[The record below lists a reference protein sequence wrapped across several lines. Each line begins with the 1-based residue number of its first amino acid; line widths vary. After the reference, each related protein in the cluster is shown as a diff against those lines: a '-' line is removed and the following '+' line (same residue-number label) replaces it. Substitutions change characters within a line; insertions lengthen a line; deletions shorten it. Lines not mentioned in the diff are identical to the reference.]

1 MTKVVGAEE
10 LKVKESNR
18 LDAMKNFIL
27 NLGGQIKLLDDGF
40 EIQGIQKLKKGN
52 IETLDDH
59 RIAMTAIVANIGLNK
74 KIIPDNF
81 ECINDS
87 YPSFFEDIKLLGGEI
102 NE

>member
-1 MTKVVGAEE
+1 MMGLKFKV
-10 LKVKESNR
+10 S
-18 LDAMKNFIL
+18 KN
-27 NLGGQIKLLDDGF
+27 
-40 EIQGIQKLKKGN
+40 LKKGN